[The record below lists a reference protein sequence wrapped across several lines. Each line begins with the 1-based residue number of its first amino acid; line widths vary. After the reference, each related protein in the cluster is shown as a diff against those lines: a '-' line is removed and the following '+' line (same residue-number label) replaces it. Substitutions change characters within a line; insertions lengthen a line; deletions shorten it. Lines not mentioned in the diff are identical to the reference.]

1 MAKRKKRDF
10 VLEYAKLAAYY
21 DKVIDLQH
29 AKTKYLVGDLLEI
42 DSDLTIVAAE
52 ITRLIECKFDDQK
65 DIFKSFDQL
74 SGILWHTVDH
84 MRSLETALRVVWNQE
99 LKEAVKAE
107 RKQEKDAVKAQK
119 KQVKGRLKAPGK
131 KD

>member
-10 VLEYAKLAAYY
+10 ALQYAKMDAFYGTI
-21 DKVIDLQH
+21 IDLQH
-29 AKTKYLVGDLLEI
+29 AKIKYLVGDLLEI
-42 DSDLTIVAAE
+42 DSDLTIVASE
-52 ITRLIECKFDDQK
+52 ITRLVECKFNDQE
-65 DIFKSFDQL
+65 DIFKCFDEL
-74 SGILWHTVDH
+74 RGRLWHTVDH
-84 MRSLETALRVVWNQE
+84 MRSLESALRVVCNQE

>member
-1 MAKRKKRDF
+1 VAKRKKRDF
-10 VLEYAKLAAYY
+10 VLEYVKLAAYY

-52 ITRLIECKFDDQK
+52 ITRLIECKFDDQE
-65 DIFKSFDQL
+65 DIFKCFDQL
-74 SGILWHTVDH
+74 RGRLWHTIDH
-84 MRSLETALRVVWNQE
+84 MRSLETALRVVWNQQ

-107 RKQEKDAVKAQK
+107 K
-119 KQVKGRLKAPGK
+119 KRVKGRLKAPSK
-131 KD
+131 KA